1 MLESQEIEKLLA
13 EMRMFDEVMN
23 NPTHHGNELPHLRGT
38 HALIA
43 KWNGHPVLQ
52 RAALCHNAYDIDRP
66 GSFSQR
72 EKLQL
77 LIAPEAER
85 IVYLFCALSPRSLIQ
100 ATSKDQYVVND
111 SYADAEI
118 QLTRE
123 DMSALLTLALANWLE
138 QRPREAAIKQQSL
151 LEEFRQARQFLP
163 DYAYRDFM
171 QAYGLVE

>member
-1 MLESQEIEKLLA
+1 MLDSEEIEKLLA
-13 EMRMFDEVMN
+13 QMRMFDEVMN
-23 NPTHHGNELPHLRGT
+23 NPTHQGNELPHLRGT

-66 GSFSQR
+66 DSFMQR
-72 EKLQL
+72 EKLKL

-85 IVYLFCALSPRSLIQ
+85 IVYQFCALSPRSLIQ
-100 ATSKDQYVVND
+100 VTSKDQYVVD
-111 SYADAEI
+111 DLYAATAI

-138 QRPREAAIKQQSL
+138 QRPRQSAIKQQSL

-163 DYAYRDFM
+163 EEAYNDFM
-171 QAYGLVE
+171 LAYGICE